1 MKITVA
7 YDASVFIDRSID
19 SVFKTVAE
27 AVVLVVLVIFFF
39 LRNLRATL
47 IPL

>member
-27 AVVLVVLVIFFF
+27 AWCWWCW
-39 LRNLRATL
+39 
-47 IPL
+47 